1 MTMLRTRTYLHIMVA
16 LILTLSSPLEQQTNP
31 VGAVGYANVVATS
44 VYWGSNPLNPSNVHP
59 GDTNVRLS
67 IVLANVGDDV
77 ARGVNATL
85 FIGPPLTYT
94 YYQDGVQYSTSTV
107 SKMAGDI
114 GPGSSFTLGFTVNVD
129 PNAKEGIYRYNLEV
143 SYRSAREL
151 QEVKNVMVID
161 VPVWKA
167 EIRVQSVLTMP
178 TKIYPGS
185 RQVQMRVGIVNSG
198 QGAAR
203 DLQLRM
209 DLKPPFKA
217 SSSGSD
223 RYFLGNLPAGQSS
236 SVNFIVDVD
245 EDAKFGKY
253 FVDMLMEGGGTSVS
267 IGAVP
272 IDVNEKVRF
281 EVLSVTPTSFQA
293 GDTGKVIRVELKN
306 SGSVKAESVRVQLRV
321 GNFFAGTLTD
331 FLGTMLSGEVKV
343 AFFTVDVDSK
353 AKPGNYSFDLK
364 IDWTQDSNAL
374 DDNLKL
380 TFNVQPAGAP
390 IVPIVLAAVGLA
402 SALAYLT
409 FKRRGVKS
417 GQA

>member
-1 MTMLRTRTYLHIMVA
+1 MLRTRTYLYIMIA
-16 LILTLSSPLEQQTNP
+16 LILTLSTHLEQQTNP

-44 VYWGSNPLNPSNVHP
+44 VYWGSNPLNPLNVHP

-94 YYQDGVQYSTSTV
+94 YYQDSVQYSASTV

-114 GPGSSFTLGFTVNVD
+114 GPGSSFTLGFTVNID
-129 PNAKEGIYRYNLEV
+129 PNAKEGVYRYNLEI

-161 VPVWKA
+161 VPVWRA

-185 RQVQMRVGIVNSG
+185 RQVQVRVGIVNSG

-245 EDAKFGKY
+245 EEAKFGKY
-253 FVDMLMEGGGTSVS
+253 FVDMLMEGGGASVS

-281 EVLSVTPTSFQA
+281 EVVSVTPTIFHA

-390 IVPIVLAAVGLA
+390 VVPIVLAAVGLA
-402 SALAYLT
+402 SVLAYLT
-409 FKRRGVKS
+409 FKRRKVKN

>member
-1 MTMLRTRTYLHIMVA
+1 MLRARTYLYIAIA
-16 LILTLSSPLEQQTNP
+16 LTLTLSTPLEKQTNP

-94 YYQDGVQYSTSTV
+94 YYQDGVQYSASTV

-114 GPGSSFTLGFTVNVD
+114 GPGSSFTLGFTVNID

-161 VPVWKA
+161 VPVWRA
-167 EIRVQSVLTMP
+167 EIRVQSVLTVP

-185 RQVQMRVGIVNSG
+185 RQVQVRVVIVNSG

-253 FVDMLMEGGGTSVS
+253 FVDMLMEGGGSSVS

-281 EVLSVTPTSFQA
+281 EVLSVTPTTFQA

-353 AKPGNYSFDLK
+353 AKSGDYSFDLK
-364 IDWTQDSNAL
+364 IDWTQDSNPL
-374 DDNLKL
+374 DDTLRL
-380 TFNVQPAGAP
+380 SFNVQPSGPPVIP
-390 IVPIVLAAVGLA
+390 IGLAAVGLA
-402 SALAYLT
+402 SAVAYLT
-409 FKRRGVKS
+409 FKRRRAKT

>member
-1 MTMLRTRTYLHIMVA
+1 
-16 LILTLSSPLEQQTNP
+16 
-31 VGAVGYANVVATS
+31 
-44 VYWGSNPLNPSNVHP
+44 
-59 GDTNVRLS
+59 
-67 IVLANVGDDV
+67 
-77 ARGVNATL
+77 
-85 FIGPPLTYT
+85 
-94 YYQDGVQYSTSTV
+94 
-107 SKMAGDI
+107 
-114 GPGSSFTLGFTVNVD
+114 
-129 PNAKEGIYRYNLEV
+129 
-143 SYRSAREL
+143 
-151 QEVKNVMVID
+151 
-161 VPVWKA
+161 
-167 EIRVQSVLTMP
+167 TMP

>member
-1 MTMLRTRTYLHIMVA
+1 MLRARTYLYIAIA
-16 LILTLSSPLEQQTNP
+16 LTLTLSTPLEKQTNP

-94 YYQDGVQYSTSTV
+94 YYQDGVQYSASTV

-114 GPGSSFTLGFTVNVD
+114 GPGSSFTLGFTVNID

-161 VPVWKA
+161 VPVWRA
-167 EIRVQSVLTMP
+167 EIRVQSVLTVP

-185 RQVQMRVGIVNSG
+185 RQVQVRVGIVNSG

-253 FVDMLMEGGGTSVS
+253 FVDMLMEGGGSSVS

-281 EVLSVTPTSFQA
+281 EVLSVTPTTFQA

-353 AKPGNYSFDLK
+353 AKSGDYSFDLK
-364 IDWTQDSNAL
+364 IDWTQDSNPL
-374 DDNLKL
+374 DDTLRL
-380 TFNVQPAGAP
+380 SFNVQPSGPPVIP
-390 IVPIVLAAVGLA
+390 IGLAAVGLA
-402 SALAYLT
+402 SAVAYLT
-409 FKRRGVKS
+409 FKRRRAKT